1 MWRRARQH
9 DHLGMTK
16 NTPAAIV
23 AAHKETPDLPAG
35 NDERFA
41 GFGIMG
47 LPFASG
53 HYLGLR
59 QFPVATFAPAYASV
73 WHRDPAGRWTFYAT
87 TPGEQSCA
95 RYFSSS
101 TANDAVQ
108 CDIDITWVTPW
119 TLQVTIAGLLDWTVE
134 LGTTGATRLL
144 NRINPKLPE
153 SAWTNPMALG
163 MISRAA
169 SRVLG
174 IGEMRL
180 AGTASNGQTFM
191 VAPRT
196 VWAVTSSAARLRG
209 EDLGPTGPLTI
220 QARLGGFR
228 LPQRGIAVVANG
240 HFENFDPARH
250 RWPERT
256 VALALAGT
264 IG

>member
-1 MWRRARQH
+1 MWRAALPH
-9 DHLGMTK
+9 DHLVMTK

-23 AAHKETPDLPAG
+23 AAHDENPNLPAG

-47 LPFASG
+47 LPFTGG

-59 QFPVATFAPAYASV
+59 QFPAATFAPAYTSV
-73 WHRDPAGRWTFYAT
+73 WHRDSAGRWTFYAT

-108 CDIDITWVTPW
+108 CDIDVTWVTPW

-134 LGTTGATRLL
+134 LGTTSATRFM
-144 NRINPKLPE
+144 NRVSPRLPE
-153 SAWTNPMALG
+153 SAWTNPAWLG

-169 SRVLG
+169 GRALG
-174 IGEMRL
+174 VGQMRL

-196 VWAVTSSAARLRG
+196 VWAVTSSTARLRG
-209 EDLGPTGPLTI
+209 EDLGPTGPLAI
-220 QARLGGFR
+220 QARLGEFR

-240 HFENFDPARH
+240 HFENFDPDRH
-250 RWPERT
+250 RRSERT
-256 VALALAGT
+256 VSLSLSR
-264 IG
+264 

>member
-1 MWRRARQH
+1 MCWRCRSR
-9 DHLGMTK
+9 DDLGMRN

-23 AAHKETPDLPAG
+23 AAHNERPRLPEG

-59 QFPVATFAPAYASV
+59 QFPVASFAPAYASV

-101 TANDAVQ
+101 TANAAVQ
-108 CDIDITWVTPW
+108 CDIDVTWVTPW
-119 TLQVTIAGLLDWTVE
+119 TLQVTIDGLLDWTVQ
-134 LGTTGATRLL
+134 LGTTDATRFL
-144 NRINPKLPE
+144 NRVNPRLPE
-153 SAWTNPMALG
+153 SVWTNPAALG

-169 SRVLG
+169 GRMLG
-174 IGEMRL
+174 VGEMRL
-180 AGTASNGQTFM
+180 AGTTSNGQTFM

-196 VWAVTSSAARLRG
+196 VWAVTTSRAELRG
-209 EDLGPTGPLTI
+209 EDLGPTGPLAI

-240 HFENFDPARH
+240 HFETFDPDRH
-250 RWPERT
+250 RRSERT
-256 VALALAGT
+256 VALV
-264 IG
+264 